1 VIIKK
6 HIRNCFFV
14 AIMVITNAGCL
25 STSVSSV
32 RLHIKENPA
41 SGVILDVPF
50 VEQKKEFCGPAALSA
65 VFAFWQ
71 RPVPQ
76 EKIAEDIFQ
85 QELCGVLN
93 IDLEKYAQDNG
104 FWAKGYETDFDDL
117 KRHLLEGIP
126 GIVIEKLHPF
136 ILNRNHYTVIT
147 GFSDKHKAIIEHT
160 GSRDSVIRSYRG
172 FKRNW
177 YAGGGW
183 MLKVVP
189 FDKAGD
195 IQNKEDN
202 IELGTVL
209 EKHGFFDA
217 ALKRY
222 NAALTLDPESYIAL
236 FNIGNIHMHRQDWR
250 QAELAYKQAIAF
262 NKTFADA
269 YNNLAYLYLKT
280 GKYKQAHEY
289 VDRALSLDSN
299 RKFYYL
305 DTKAQIF
312 FSQRKIPEALRLIRQ
327 AKLNQ
332 QYVPKQMLRDFNEFW
347 LEKIPGTQDF
357 LCSE

>member
-1 VIIKK
+1 MAII
-6 HIRNCFFV
+6 V
-14 AIMVITNAGCL
+14 LANAGCL
-25 STSVSSV
+25 STGVSS
-32 RLHIKENPA
+32 LIAHIRENPA

-50 VEQKKEFCGPAALSA
+50 VEQKKEFCGPAALSS

-71 RPVPQ
+71 RPVTQ
-76 EKIAEDIFQ
+76 EKIAEDIFKP
-85 QELCGVLN
+85 ELCGVLN
-93 IDLEKYAQDNG
+93 IDLEKYARDNG
-104 FWAKGYETDFDDL
+104 FWAKGYETDFEDL
-117 KRHLLEGIP
+117 KSHLLKGIP
-126 GIVIEKLHPF
+126 VIVMEKLHPF

-209 EKHGFFDA
+209 EKHDFFDA

-222 NAALTLDPESYIAL
+222 NAALNQDPESYIAL
-236 FNIGNIHMHRQDWR
+236 FNIGNIHMRRQDWK
-250 QAELAYKQAIAF
+250 QAGSAYKQCIAL

-289 VDRALSLDSN
+289 VDRALSLGSS
-299 RKFYYL
+299 RRFYYL

-312 FSQRKIPEALRLIRQ
+312 LSQRKIPEALHLIKQ
-327 AKLNQ
+327 AKLSQ
-332 QYVPKQMLRDFNEFW
+332 QHVPEQIVIDFNEFW
-347 LEKIPGTQDF
+347 LEKIPGTRNF
-357 LCSE
+357 LSGE